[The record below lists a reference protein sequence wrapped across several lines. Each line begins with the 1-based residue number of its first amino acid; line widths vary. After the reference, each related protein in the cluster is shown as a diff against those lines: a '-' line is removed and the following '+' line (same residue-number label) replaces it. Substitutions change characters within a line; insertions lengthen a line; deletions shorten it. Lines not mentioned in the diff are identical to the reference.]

1 MVSQNANKRCN
12 TTSTSTD
19 DQWTVSIMHTK
30 EDIQKTS
37 RSSRQSIGEIK
48 NRYVTPLP
56 LEEAF
61 KTLFSAFKL
70 SVFYIL
76 LTNTWD
82 V

>member
-1 MVSQNANKRCN
+1 
-12 TTSTSTD
+12 
-19 DQWTVSIMHTK
+19 MHTK

-61 KTLFSAFKL
+61 KMLFSAFKL